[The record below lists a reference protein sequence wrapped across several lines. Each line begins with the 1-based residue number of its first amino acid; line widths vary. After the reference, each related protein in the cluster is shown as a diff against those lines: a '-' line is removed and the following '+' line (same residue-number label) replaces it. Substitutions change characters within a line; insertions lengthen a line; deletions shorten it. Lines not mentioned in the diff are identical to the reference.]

1 MKKRSLLGF
10 LILPLVFIWRA
21 WFGGSFGYCWRWVK
35 YLVGIAI
42 VLAMYWIKGLL
53 NCKEILTSWQGV
65 LDNWRI
71 IAVCISFMVFW
82 ALSHGMWY
90 KYWDHSSDAEDRHP
104 LFVKFVMW
112 LCGGPEQSRSFWGNF
127 IGMTVRYTLTAILV
141 AVLIPNL
148 WFCFAGLIVSVSYIP
163 AGLAHNTK
171 IGEFIAG
178 PCVFTLL
185 FFCI

>member
-10 LILPLVFIWRA
+10 LILPFAFIWRA

-42 VLAMYWIKGLL
+42 ILAMYYIKD
-53 NCKEILTSWQGV
+53 ILDWN
-65 LDNWRI
+65 NWHMY
-71 IAVCISFMVFW
+71 AVCISFMIFW
-82 ALSHGMWY
+82 ALSHGMWF
-90 KYWDHSSDAEDRHP
+90 KYWDHSSEAEDRHP
-104 LFVKFVMW
+104 LFVKFVML

-141 AVLIPNL
+141 AILIPNL
-148 WFCFAGLIVSVSYIP
+148 WFCFAGLIVGVSYIP